1 MSEQMFQQ
9 IRSELP
15 NLRRYGRAITGQQST
30 ADCAVIMLM
39 QKYAGR
45 NAPDFEAD
53 GLRLAL
59 YRELSTTLSE
69 ATDGTVQTPNSRRA
83 HFLTEV
89 QRFTFAETGHILNV
103 SEGDARDLHDRARD
117 EIKKADKARI
127 LIIEDEA
134 FISMHLSCLVEDLE
148 HSVTAIARTRD
159 EAVDAVR
166 QQEPTLILSDIQL
179 ADGSSGIDAV
189 DDISK
194 DCDAPA
200 IFITAYPDR
209 LLTGQRTEPLFLIN
223 KPFSDNEV
231 SATVSQAI
239 YVAGNTRH

>member
-1 MSEQMFQQ
+1 MSNQMYQQ

-15 NLRRYGRAITGQQST
+15 NLRRYGRAIAGKQST

-39 QKYAGR
+39 HQYAGR
-45 NAPDFEAD
+45 NSPDFEPD
-53 GLRLAL
+53 RLRLAL
-59 YRELSTTLSE
+59 YRDLSATLSE
-69 ATDGTVQTPNSRRA
+69 STDTNVQTPNSRRA

-89 QRFTFAETGHILNV
+89 QRFTFEETGYILNV
-103 SEGDARDLHDRARD
+103 SEHGARELHERARD
-117 EIKKADKARI
+117 EIKNADKARV

-134 FISMHLSCLVEDLE
+134 FISMHLWSLVEDSE
-148 HSVTAIARTRD
+148 HSVTAVARTRD
-159 EAVDAVR
+159 EALAAVR
-166 QQEPTLILSDIQL
+166 EEKPTLILSDIQL

-209 LLTGQRTEPLFLIN
+209 LLTGDRTEPLFLIN
-223 KPFSDNEV
+223 KPFRDNEI

-239 YVAGNTRH
+239 FVAGETRH